1 MRKLALLM
9 VVVAVGLSLSLP
21 TAARADFDL
30 TYPDGVV
37 AYALNFGPGLNVV
50 ALINDFGDIFTMH
63 SDGFSNP
70 VLVSLAGF
78 PVSRAMWLFFI
89 DVTPEGPS
97 EYALY
102 VDQGSGFVLV
112 GNVLLAESAR
122 R

>member
-21 TAARADFDL
+21 TAARADFAV

-37 AYALNFGPGLNVV
+37 AYAINFGPGLNVV

-70 VLVSLAGF
+70 VLVSLAGL

-89 DVTPEGPS
+89 GVTPEGFS

-102 VDQGSGFVLV
+102 IDQGLGFFFVE
-112 GNVLLAESAR
+112 NVLL
-122 R
+122 

>member
-1 MRKLALLM
+1 MRKLALVM

-21 TAARADFDL
+21 TAARADFAL

-70 VLVSLAGF
+70 VVVSLAGF
-78 PVSRAMWLFFI
+78 PVSRAMWLFFLG
-89 DVTPEGPS
+89 VTPEGPS
-97 EYALY
+97 EYELW
-102 VDQGSGFVLV
+102 VDQGTGFFFVD
-112 GNVLLAESAR
+112 NVLL
-122 R
+122 